1 MTSQRDTIAPTTS
14 HEALLAAEKQHHLAE
29 FRPSISTVR
38 TSTIAAYFG
47 RRFACGR
54 ASNVT
59 GG

>member
-1 MTSQRDTIAPTTS
+1 MTFQRDTIAPTTS
-14 HEALLAAEKQHHLAE
+14 HEALLTAEKQHHLAE